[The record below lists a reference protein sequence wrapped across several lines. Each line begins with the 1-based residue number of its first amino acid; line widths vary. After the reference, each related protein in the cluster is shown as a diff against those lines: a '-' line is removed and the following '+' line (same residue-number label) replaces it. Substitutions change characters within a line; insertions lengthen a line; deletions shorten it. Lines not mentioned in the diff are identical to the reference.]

1 METMSFVQYKPINLC
16 LQERTSRPHQNSKE
30 KDGWLMY
37 KHHSYR
43 VSLLNISFL
52 SSSAFQIHSIA
63 SVNSQS
69 SAYLTGTW
77 MPLIWDAFHPHLLPT
92 SFPFS
97 RISWMPS
104 SSLKPFSITLPTSGL
119 LESLVGT
126 PKCSLNLPYTWFESC
141 STHHVY
147 SIKI

>member
-16 LQERTSRPHQNSKE
+16 LQERTSSPHQNSKE

-37 KHHSYR
+37 KHHSYQ

-52 SSSAFQIHSIA
+52 SSSAFQIQTLCFSKFTVLSLPDRYMDVTH
-63 SVNSQS
+63 
-69 SAYLTGTW
+69 L
-77 MPLIWDAFHPHLLPT
+77 DAFHPHLLPT

-104 SSLKPFSITLPTSGL
+104 SSLKPFSITLPTLDSW
-119 LESLVGT
+119 SPSSV
-126 PKCSLNLPYTWFESC
+126 PQN
-141 STHHVY
+141 VV
-147 SIKI
+147 